1 MQIQAMLAE
10 LKAMGFTQ
18 YKIAKAIK
26 INQSTVCRAKNG
38 SRISYENGKK
48 IEQFYNTQKAALFM
62 SENPPVLKAT
72 TNK

>member
-10 LKAMGFTQ
+10 LKKMGFTQ

-72 TNK
+72 INK

>member
-1 MQIQAMLAE
+1 MLAE
-10 LKAMGFTQ
+10 LKAMGFSQ

>member
-10 LKAMGFTQ
+10 LKAMGYSQ

-26 INQSTVCRAKNG
+26 INQSTICRAKHG

-48 IEQFYNTQKAALFM
+48 IEQFYNKQKAAQ
-62 SENPPVLKAT
+62 
-72 TNK
+72 